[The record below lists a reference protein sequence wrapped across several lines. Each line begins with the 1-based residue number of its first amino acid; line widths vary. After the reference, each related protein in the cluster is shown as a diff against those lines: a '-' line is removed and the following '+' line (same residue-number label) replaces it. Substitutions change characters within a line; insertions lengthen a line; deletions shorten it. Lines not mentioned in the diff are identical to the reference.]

1 MAIEKKEIQEPVRLL
16 RRAATD
22 LAKFLASNELKKN
35 QELTGKTEKDF
46 LKQFDGFYNMVMEL
60 AEKLKKEGQ
69 VSEFGKFFTA
79 VGDSMVRAQRQM
91 DKKSALYIEETRKD
105 PHILPSIFRIPK
117 ISADIKFALQSI
129 EGSKINLLFYSKHK
143 QSQEKHEQSLKF
155 DIISAP
161 PPQEVMDKIINARSE
176 TGSLPHINFLTNPDE
191 RKSIFNTIKTL
202 AKGAPKIVLKKD
214 FNRVLILEWPTHKKK
229 YPEYF
234 LILANPDETG
244 QGFSKNMGIW
254 YLKLGEEAA
263 LELAYSYSRQPHES
277 EKTGAGEMY
286 SALLEACN
294 NQMIFLDK
302 LE

>member
-1 MAIEKKEIQEPVRLL
+1 MAIEKKELQEPVRLL

-22 LAKFLASNELKKN
+22 LAKFLASNELKKT

-105 PHILPSIFRIPK
+105 PHILPSTFRIPK

-161 PPQEVMDKIINARSE
+161 PPQEVMDKIINIGSE

-244 QGFSKNMGIW
+244 QKFSRNMGIW
-254 YLKLGEEAA
+254 YLKLRDEPA
-263 LELAYSYSRQPHES
+263 LELAYSYSRQPHGS
-277 EKTGAGEMY
+277 EKTGADEMY
-286 SALLEACN
+286 AALLEACN